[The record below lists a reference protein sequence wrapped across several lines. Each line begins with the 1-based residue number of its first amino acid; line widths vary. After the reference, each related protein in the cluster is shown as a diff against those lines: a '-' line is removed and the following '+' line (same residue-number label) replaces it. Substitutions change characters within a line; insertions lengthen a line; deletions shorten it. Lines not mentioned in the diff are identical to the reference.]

1 MWISRLF
8 VGLRRTTE
16 LSGQSLEALLMAMN
30 LRFVCKS
37 QNIPR
42 WLLI

>member
-1 MWISRLF
+1 VDLAAFCR
-8 VGLRRTTE
+8 LRRTAE
-16 LSGQSLEALLMAMN
+16 LSDQSLEALLMALN
-30 LRFVCKS
+30 LRFMCKS